1 MKKNEV
7 YAMLKKAGFEMDVN
21 PNIVLII
28 NCYKRLP
35 EILKIFGEAQGKVE
49 ISLTG
54 TLSVT
59 VENTTFIAM
68 DW

>member
-7 YAMLKKAGFEMDVN
+7 YAMLEEAGFEMEINSD
-21 PNIVLII
+21 IVLILD
-28 NCYKRLP
+28 CYKRLP

-49 ISLTG
+49 ISSTG